1 MSTVALVRGNPHS
14 GEFISILLLYLILK
28 KERKK
33 VVRSK
38 SGYFYE
44 IVYPNSIN
52 ELSIQ
57 ISNINFETKFEKK
70 THTQIEAQCK
80 NKSKTEFNKLTTN
93 LQKLKLG
100 TVLLA
105 RKIIQVLN
113 FANAYMF

>member
-1 MSTVALVRGNPHS
+1 MKL
-14 GEFISILLLYLILK
+14 SILIVSMNYQFKYQTSILK
-28 KERKK
+28 QNLKK
-33 VVRSK
+33 
-38 SGYFYE
+38 
-44 IVYPNSIN
+44 N
-52 ELSIQ
+52 
-57 ISNINFETKFEKK
+57 